1 MDKYIMKRSVLFA
14 FLSLFL
20 SVGCSSWRVNETL
33 KDIESFIMERPDSA
47 LAVLDSIDRT
57 LLKTDRLKAHHALLH
72 AMALDKNYID
82 VDDDSLASIA
92 VKYFSRKGP
101 EKYHARSLYYLG
113 LSYYYAQD
121 YKNAILEFTKAEK
134 VAERS
139 DSLYLGMTKDIKAT
153 IYSATHNDSEALRL
167 LKEAYDIYLELS
179 LHQYINNTEL
189 RLANLYCNNDDFL
202 KADSLYIH
210 LISSEKVDDFIK
222 NSATKNKA
230 FITISHYNKDYDKA
244 AFLYD
249 RLVNDSDASILT
261 YKDYWAYA
269 YSLSKVGRKEEAQN
283 ILTQLN
289 NVDTSGTADYWMY
302 LIEKSIGNY
311 EDALKYL
318 EKSTNKID
326 KEVTEALQQSLAL
339 SQRDYYES
347 EFINAEFKAR
357 NRQLIA
363 ISVGVSSVLV
373 LVLLLWATSV
383 YVRRQREEKEY
394 YLNYANEIRRQL
406 EDAKNEDYP
415 QLKRKYLEIYK
426 SKFEMIGSLYEEYV
440 LYRGK
445 KNAEHAIYSKVSE
458 IINAFIGDNANQ
470 HQLESVLDDSL
481 DGIVSMLRN
490 EMPRL
495 KDIDYSIFCYMIIG
509 FDATTISHLLNITT
523 NVVYIRR
530 SRMRQ
535 HIEGVSPKHKDQ
547 FLNVLK

>member
-1 MDKYIMKRSVLFA
+1 MKRTVLFS

-20 SVGCSSWRVNETL
+20 SAGCSSWRVNETL
-33 KDIESFIMERPDSA
+33 KDIESYIMERPDSA

-57 LLKTDRLKAHHALLH
+57 LLKTDRHKAHHALLH
-72 AMALDKNYID
+72 AMALDKNFID

-92 VKYFSRKGP
+92 VRYYSKKGP
-101 EKYHARSLYYLG
+101 EKYEARSLYYLG

-121 YKNAILEFTKAEK
+121 YKKAILEFTKAEK

-269 YSLSKVGRKEEAQN
+269 YSLSKVGRKEEAQS
-283 ILTQLN
+283 LVSQLKS
-289 NVDTSGTADYWMY
+289 VDSSGTADYWMY
-302 LIEKSIGNY
+302 LIEKSRGNS
-311 EDALKYL
+311 ENALKYL
-318 EKSTNKID
+318 EHTTTKTD
-326 KEVTEALQQSLAL
+326 KEVMKALQQSLAL

-347 EFINAEFKAR
+347 EFITAEYKVR
-357 NRQLIA
+357 NRQLIT
-363 ISVGVSSVLV
+363 ISVGIAFVLI

-406 EDAKNEDYP
+406 EAAKKEDYP
-415 QLKRKYLEIYK
+415 QLQRKYLEIYK

-470 HQLESVLDDSL
+470 KQLESVLDESL
-481 DGIVSMLRN
+481 DGIVFMLRN

-495 KDIDYSIFCYMIIG
+495 KEIDYLIFCYIIIG
-509 FDATTISHLLNITT
+509 FDATTISHLLNIST

-535 HIEGVSPKHKDQ
+535 HIEDVAPKHKDQ
-547 FLNVLK
+547 FLNILR

>member
-1 MDKYIMKRSVLFA
+1 MKRSVLFA

-121 YKNAILEFTKAEK
+121 YKKAILEFTKAEN

-269 YSLSKVGRKEEAQN
+269 YSLSKVGRKEEAQS
-283 ILTQLN
+283 LVSQLKS
-289 NVDTSGTADYWMY
+289 VDSSGTADYWMY
-302 LIEKSIGNY
+302 LIEKSRGNS
-311 EDALKYL
+311 ENALKYL
-318 EKSTNKID
+318 EHTTTKTD
-326 KEVTEALQQSLAL
+326 KEVMKALQQSLAL
-339 SQRDYYES
+339 TQRDYYES

-415 QLKRKYLEIYK
+415 QLKRKYLEIYN

-509 FDATTISHLLNITT
+509 FDATTISHLLNIST
-523 NVVYIRR
+523 NVVYIRK

-535 HIEGVSPKHKDQ
+535 HIDGVAPKHKDQ

>member
-1 MDKYIMKRSVLFA
+1 MKRSVLFA

-57 LLKTDRLKAHHALLH
+57 LLKTDRHKAHHALLH

-269 YSLSKVGRKEEAQN
+269 YSLSKVGRKEEAQS
-283 ILTQLN
+283 LVSQLKS
-289 NVDTSGTADYWMY
+289 VDSSGTADYWMY
-302 LIEKSIGNY
+302 LIEKSRGNS
-311 EDALKYL
+311 ENALKYL
-318 EKSTNKID
+318 EHTTTKTD
-326 KEVTEALQQSLAL
+326 KEVMKALQQSLAL
-339 SQRDYYES
+339 TQRDYYES

-481 DGIVSMLRN
+481 DGIVSTLRK

-530 SRMRQ
+530 SRMKQ

>member
-1 MDKYIMKRSVLFA
+1 MKQILVLI
-14 FLSLFL
+14 FLSIFV
-20 SVGCSSWRVNETL
+20 SAGCSSWRVDNTLTDVETY
-33 KDIESFIMERPDSA
+33 IMERPDSA
-47 LAVLDSIDRT
+47 LMVLDSIDRT
-57 LLKTDRLKAHHALLH
+57 LLKTDRHKAHHALLH

-92 VKYFSRKGP
+92 VRYYSKKGP
-101 EKYHARSLYYLG
+101 EKYEARSLYYLG

-121 YKNAILEFTKAEK
+121 YKKAILEFTKAEK

-202 KADSLYIH
+202 KADSLYIN

-269 YSLSKVGRKEEAQN
+269 YSLNQVGRKEEAQS
-283 ILTQLN
+283 LVSQLKS
-289 NVDTSGTADYWMY
+289 VDSSGTADYWMY
-302 LIEKSIGNY
+302 LIEKSRGNS
-311 EDALKYL
+311 ENALKYL
-318 EKSTNKID
+318 EHTTTKTD
-326 KEVTEALQQSLAL
+326 KEVMKALQQSLAL
-339 SQRDYYES
+339 TQRDYYES

-363 ISVGVSSVLV
+363 ISVGVSSVLI
-373 LVLLLWATSV
+373 LVLLLWSVSV

-406 EDAKNEDYP
+406 EAAKKEDYP
-415 QLKRKYLEIYK
+415 QLQRKYLEIYK

-481 DGIVSMLRN
+481 DGIVSTLRK

-509 FDATTISHLLNITT
+509 FDATTISHLLNIST
-523 NVVYIRR
+523 NVVYIRK

-535 HIEGVSPKHKDQ
+535 HIEDVAPKHKDQ
-547 FLNVLK
+547 FLNILR

>member
-1 MDKYIMKRSVLFA
+1 MKVYVLK
-14 FLSLFL
+14 LTVLFL
-20 SVGCSSWRVNETL
+20 SVVNLISCSNPVVRNVLDDVETY
-33 KDIESFIMERPDSA
+33 IMERPDSA
-47 LAVLDSIDRT
+47 LMVLDSIDRT
-57 LLKTDRLKAHHALLH
+57 LLTTDRLKAHHALLH

-92 VKYFSRKGP
+92 VRYYSRKGP
-101 EKYHARSLYYLG
+101 EKYEARSLYYLG
-113 LSYYYAQD
+113 LSYFYAKD
-121 YKNAILEFTKAEK
+121 YGKAVIELTKAEK
-134 VAERS
+134 VSEKA
-139 DSLYLGMTKDIKAT
+139 DSMYLGFVKMLQAN
-153 IYSATHNDSEALRL
+153 IYAATHNDDEALKYYR
-167 LKEAYDIYLELS
+167 EASGIYSKLS
-179 LHQYINNTEL
+179 LPYYRNVAQWN
-189 RLANLYCNNDDFL
+189 LAKTLYNVGSVAE
-202 KADSLYIH
+202 ADSIL
-210 LISSEKVDDFIK
+210 
-222 NSATKNKA
+222 
-230 FITISHYNKDYDKA
+230 
-244 AFLYD
+244 
-249 RLVNDSDASILT
+249 ASIIALQDVDVRIKAYATADRAFFNTSQVFSDFHNAVSLYESVVRDYSNT
-261 YKDYWAYA
+261 YMTNKDYWAYA

-481 DGIVSMLRN
+481 DGIVSTLRK

-523 NVVYIRR
+523 NVVYIRK

-535 HIEGVSPKHKDQ
+535 HIEDVAPKHKDQ
-547 FLNVLK
+547 FLNILR

>member
-1 MDKYIMKRSVLFA
+1 MKRSVLFA

-57 LLKTDRLKAHHALLH
+57 LLKTDRHKAHHALLH

-82 VDDDSLASIA
+82 VDDDSLASVA

-269 YSLSKVGRKEEAQN
+269 YSLSKVGRKEEAQS
-283 ILTQLN
+283 LVSQLKS
-289 NVDTSGTADYWMY
+289 VDSSGTADYWMY
-302 LIEKSIGNY
+302 LIEKSRGNS
-311 EDALKYL
+311 ENALKYL
-318 EKSTNKID
+318 EHTTTKTD
-326 KEVTEALQQSLAL
+326 KEVMKALQQSLAL
-339 SQRDYYES
+339 TQRDYYES

-406 EDAKNEDYP
+406 EAAKNEDYP

-481 DGIVSMLRN
+481 DGIVSTLRK

-535 HIEGVSPKHKDQ
+535 HIEGVAPKHKDQ

>member
-1 MDKYIMKRSVLFA
+1 MKRSVLFA

-57 LLKTDRLKAHHALLH
+57 LLKTDRHKAHHALLH

-82 VDDDSLASIA
+82 VDDDSLASVA

-121 YKNAILEFTKAEK
+121 YKKAILEFTKAEN

-269 YSLSKVGRKEEAQN
+269 YSLSKVGRKEEAQS
-283 ILTQLN
+283 LVSQLKS
-289 NVDTSGTADYWMY
+289 VDSSGTADYWMY
-302 LIEKSIGNY
+302 LIEKSRGNS
-311 EDALKYL
+311 ENALKYL
-318 EKSTNKID
+318 EHTTTKTD
-326 KEVTEALQQSLAL
+326 KEVMKALQQSLAL
-339 SQRDYYES
+339 TQRDYYES

>member
-82 VDDDSLASIA
+82 VDDDSLASVA

-269 YSLSKVGRKEEAQN
+269 YSLSKVGRKEEAQS
-283 ILTQLN
+283 LVSQLKS
-289 NVDTSGTADYWMY
+289 VDSSGTADYWMY
-302 LIEKSIGNY
+302 LIEKSRGNS
-311 EDALKYL
+311 ENALKYL
-318 EKSTNKID
+318 EHTTTKTD
-326 KEVTEALQQSLAL
+326 KEVMKALQQSLAL
-339 SQRDYYES
+339 TQRDYYES

-535 HIEGVSPKHKDQ
+535 HIEGVAPKHKDQ

>member
-1 MDKYIMKRSVLFA
+1 MKRILLLI
-14 FLSLFL
+14 FLSMFL
-20 SVGCSSWRVNETL
+20 SAGCSSWRVDNTL
-33 KDIESFIMERPDSA
+33 TDVESFIMERPDSA
-47 LAVLDSIDRT
+47 LVVLDSIDRT
-57 LLKTDRLKAHHALLH
+57 LLTTDRLKAHHALLH

-92 VKYFSRKGP
+92 VRYYSKKGP
-101 EKYHARSLYYLG
+101 EKYEARSLYYLG

-121 YKNAILEFTKAEK
+121 YKKAILEFTKAEK

-269 YSLSKVGRKEEAQN
+269 YSLSKVGRKEEAQS
-283 ILTQLN
+283 LVSQLKS
-289 NVDTSGTADYWMY
+289 VDSSGTADYWMY
-302 LIEKSIGNY
+302 LIEKSRGNS
-311 EDALKYL
+311 ENALKYL
-318 EKSTNKID
+318 EHTTTKTD
-326 KEVTEALQQSLAL
+326 KEVMKALQQSLAL
-339 SQRDYYES
+339 TQRDYYES

-373 LVLLLWATSV
+373 LVLLLWATSI

-406 EDAKNEDYP
+406 EAAKKEDYP
-415 QLKRKYLEIYK
+415 QLQRKYLEIYK

-481 DGIVSMLRN
+481 DGIVSTLRK

-523 NVVYIRR
+523 NVVYIRK

-535 HIEGVSPKHKDQ
+535 HIEDVAPKHKDQ
-547 FLNVLK
+547 FLNILR

>member
-1 MDKYIMKRSVLFA
+1 MKRSVLFA

-57 LLKTDRLKAHHALLH
+57 LLKTDRHKAHHALLH

-269 YSLSKVGRKEEAQN
+269 YSLSKVGRKEEAQS
-283 ILTQLN
+283 LVSQLKS
-289 NVDTSGTADYWMY
+289 VDSSGTADYWMY
-302 LIEKSIGNY
+302 LIEKSRGNS
-311 EDALKYL
+311 ENALKYL
-318 EKSTNKID
+318 EHTTTKTD
-326 KEVTEALQQSLAL
+326 KEVMKALQQSLAL
-339 SQRDYYES
+339 TQRDYYES

-481 DGIVSMLRN
+481 DGIVSTLRK

>member
-1 MDKYIMKRSVLFA
+1 MDKYIMKRFVLFA

-57 LLKTDRLKAHHALLH
+57 LLKTDRHKAHHALLH

-82 VDDDSLASIA
+82 VDDDSLASVA

-153 IYSATHNDSEALRL
+153 IYCATHNDSEALRL

-269 YSLSKVGRKEEAQN
+269 YSLSKVGRKEEAQS
-283 ILTQLN
+283 LVSQLKS
-289 NVDTSGTADYWMY
+289 VDSSGTADYWMY
-302 LIEKSIGNY
+302 LIEKSRGNS
-311 EDALKYL
+311 ENALKYL
-318 EKSTNKID
+318 EHTTTKTD
-326 KEVTEALQQSLAL
+326 KEVMKALQQSLAL
-339 SQRDYYES
+339 TQRDYYES

-535 HIEGVSPKHKDQ
+535 HIEDTDPEHKDQ
-547 FLNVLK
+547 FMNILS

>member
-1 MDKYIMKRSVLFA
+1 MKRSVLFA

-269 YSLSKVGRKEEAQN
+269 YSLSKVGRKEEAQS
-283 ILTQLN
+283 LVSQLKS
-289 NVDTSGTADYWMY
+289 VDSSGTADYWMY
-302 LIEKSIGNY
+302 LIEKSRGNS
-311 EDALKYL
+311 EEALKYL
-318 EKSTNKID
+318 ERSTTKTD
-326 KEVTEALQQSLAL
+326 KEVMKALQQSLAL

-347 EFINAEFKAR
+347 EFINAEYKAR
-357 NRQLIA
+357 NRKLIA
-363 ISVGVSSVLV
+363 ISVGIASVLI

-394 YLNYANEIRRQL
+394 YLNYANEICRQL
-406 EDAKNEDYP
+406 EAAKNEDYP

-426 SKFEMIGSLYEEYV
+426 SKFEMISSLYEEYV

-458 IINAFIGDNANQ
+458 IINAFIGDNANRQ
-470 HQLESVLDDSL
+470 QLESVLNDSL
-481 DGIVSMLRN
+481 DGIVSMLRK

-495 KDIDYSIFCYMIIG
+495 KEIDYSIFCYMVIG
-509 FDATTISHLLNITT
+509 FDATSISHLLNIST
-523 NVVYIRR
+523 NVVYIRK

-535 HIEGVSPKHKDQ
+535 HIEDADPEHKDQ
-547 FLNVLK
+547 FINILS

>member
-1 MDKYIMKRSVLFA
+1 MKQILVLI
-14 FLSLFL
+14 FLSIFV
-20 SVGCSSWRVNETL
+20 SAGCSSWRVDNTLTDVETY
-33 KDIESFIMERPDSA
+33 IMERPDSA
-47 LAVLDSIDRT
+47 LMVLDSIDRT
-57 LLKTDRLKAHHALLH
+57 LLTTDRLKAHHALLH

-92 VKYFSRKGP
+92 VRYYSKKGP
-101 EKYHARSLYYLG
+101 EKYEARSLYYLG

-121 YKNAILEFTKAEK
+121 YKKAILEFTKAEN

-269 YSLSKVGRKEEAQN
+269 YSLSKVGRKEEAQS
-283 ILTQLN
+283 LVSQLKS
-289 NVDTSGTADYWMY
+289 VDSSGTADYWMY
-302 LIEKSIGNY
+302 LIEKSRGNS
-311 EDALKYL
+311 ENALKYL
-318 EKSTNKID
+318 EHTTTKTD
-326 KEVTEALQQSLAL
+326 KEVMKALQQSLAL
-339 SQRDYYES
+339 TQRDYYES

-445 KNAEHAIYSKVSE
+445 KNAEHAIYTKVSE

-481 DGIVSMLRN
+481 DGIVSTLRK

-535 HIEGVSPKHKDQ
+535 HIEDVAPKHKDQ
-547 FLNVLK
+547 FLNILR

>member
-1 MDKYIMKRSVLFA
+1 MKQILVLI
-14 FLSLFL
+14 FLSIFV
-20 SVGCSSWRVNETL
+20 SAGCSSWRVDNTLTDVETY
-33 KDIESFIMERPDSA
+33 IMERPDSA
-47 LAVLDSIDRT
+47 LVVLDSIDRT
-57 LLKTDRLKAHHALLH
+57 LLTTDRLKAHHALLH

-92 VKYFSRKGP
+92 VRYYSKKGP
-101 EKYHARSLYYLG
+101 EKYEARSLYYLG

-121 YKNAILEFTKAEK
+121 YKKAIPEFTKAEK

-269 YSLSKVGRKEEAQN
+269 YSLSKVGRKEEAQS
-283 ILTQLN
+283 LVSQLKS
-289 NVDTSGTADYWMY
+289 VDSSGTADYWMY
-302 LIEKSIGNY
+302 LIEKSRGNS
-311 EDALKYL
+311 ENALKYL
-318 EKSTNKID
+318 EHTTTKTD
-326 KEVTEALQQSLAL
+326 KEVMKALQQSLAL
-339 SQRDYYES
+339 TQRDYYES

-406 EDAKNEDYP
+406 EAAKKEDYP
-415 QLKRKYLEIYK
+415 QLQRKYLEIYK

-481 DGIVSMLRN
+481 DGIVSTLRK

-535 HIEGVSPKHKDQ
+535 HIEDVAPKHKDQ
-547 FLNVLK
+547 FLNILR

>member
-57 LLKTDRLKAHHALLH
+57 LLKTDRHKAHHALLH
-72 AMALDKNYID
+72 AMSLDKNYID
-82 VDDDSLASIA
+82 VDDDSLASVA

-121 YKNAILEFTKAEK
+121 YKKAILEFTKAEK

-269 YSLSKVGRKEEAQN
+269 YSLSKVGRKEEAQS
-283 ILTQLN
+283 LVSQLKS
-289 NVDTSGTADYWMY
+289 VDSSGTADYWMY
-302 LIEKSIGNY
+302 LIEKSRGNS
-311 EDALKYL
+311 ENALKYL
-318 EKSTNKID
+318 EHTTTKTD
-326 KEVTEALQQSLAL
+326 KEVMKALQQSLAL
-339 SQRDYYES
+339 TQRDYYES

>member
-1 MDKYIMKRSVLFA
+1 MKQILVLI
-14 FLSLFL
+14 FLSIFV
-20 SVGCSSWRVNETL
+20 SAGCSSWRVDNTLTDVETY
-33 KDIESFIMERPDSA
+33 IMERPDSA
-47 LAVLDSIDRT
+47 LMVLDSIDRT
-57 LLKTDRLKAHHALLH
+57 LLTTDRLKAHHALLH

-92 VKYFSRKGP
+92 VRYYSKKGP
-101 EKYHARSLYYLG
+101 EKYEARSLYYLG

-139 DSLYLGMTKDIKAT
+139 DRLYLGMTKDIKAT

-249 RLVNDSDASILT
+249 RLVIDSDASILT

-269 YSLSKVGRKEEAQN
+269 YSLSKVGRKEEAQS
-283 ILTQLN
+283 LVSQLKS
-289 NVDTSGTADYWMY
+289 VDSSGTADYWMY
-302 LIEKSIGNY
+302 LIEKSRGNS
-311 EDALKYL
+311 ENALKYL
-318 EKSTNKID
+318 EHTTTKTD
-326 KEVTEALQQSLAL
+326 KEVMKALQQSLAL
-339 SQRDYYES
+339 TQRDYYES

-406 EDAKNEDYP
+406 EAAKNEDYP
-415 QLKRKYLEIYK
+415 QLQRKYLEIYK

-481 DGIVSMLRN
+481 DGIVSTLRK

-523 NVVYIRR
+523 NVVYIRK

-535 HIEGVSPKHKDQ
+535 HIEDVVPKHKDQ
-547 FLNVLK
+547 FLNILR

>member
-1 MDKYIMKRSVLFA
+1 MKRSVLFA

-57 LLKTDRLKAHHALLH
+57 LLKTDRHKAHHALLH

-82 VDDDSLASIA
+82 VDDDSLASVA

-269 YSLSKVGRKEEAQN
+269 YSLSKVGRKEEAQS
-283 ILTQLN
+283 LVSQLKS
-289 NVDTSGTADYWMY
+289 VDSSGTADYWMY
-302 LIEKSIGNY
+302 LIEKSRGNS
-311 EDALKYL
+311 ENALKYL
-318 EKSTNKID
+318 EHTTTKTD
-326 KEVTEALQQSLAL
+326 KEVMKALQQSLAL
-339 SQRDYYES
+339 TQRDYYES

-426 SKFEMIGSLYEEYV
+426 SKFEMISSLYEEYV

-458 IINAFIGDNANQ
+458 IINAFIGDNANRQ
-470 HQLESVLDDSL
+470 QLESVLNDSL
-481 DGIVSMLRN
+481 DGIVSMLRK

-495 KDIDYSIFCYMIIG
+495 KEIDYSIFCYMVIG
-509 FDATTISHLLNITT
+509 FDATSISHLLNIST
-523 NVVYIRR
+523 NVVYIRK

-535 HIEGVSPKHKDQ
+535 HIEDADPEHKDQ
-547 FLNVLK
+547 FINILS

>member
-1 MDKYIMKRSVLFA
+1 MKRSVLFA

-57 LLKTDRLKAHHALLH
+57 LLKTDRHKAHHALLH

-82 VDDDSLASIA
+82 VDDDSLASVA

-269 YSLSKVGRKEEAQN
+269 YSLSKVGRKEEAQS
-283 ILTQLN
+283 LVSQLKS
-289 NVDTSGTADYWMY
+289 VDSSGTADYWMY
-302 LIEKSIGNY
+302 LIEKSRGNS
-311 EDALKYL
+311 ENALKYL
-318 EKSTNKID
+318 EHTTTKTD
-326 KEVTEALQQSLAL
+326 KEVMKALQQSLAL
-339 SQRDYYES
+339 TQRDYYES

-535 HIEGVSPKHKDQ
+535 HIEGVAPKHKDQ

>member
-1 MDKYIMKRSVLFA
+1 MKQILVLI
-14 FLSLFL
+14 FLSIFV
-20 SVGCSSWRVNETL
+20 SAGCSSWRVDNTLTDVETY
-33 KDIESFIMERPDSA
+33 IMERPDSA
-47 LAVLDSIDRT
+47 LMALDSIDRT
-57 LLKTDRLKAHHALLH
+57 LLTTDRLKAHHALLH

-92 VKYFSRKGP
+92 VRYYSKKGP
-101 EKYHARSLYYLG
+101 EKYEARSLYYLG

-121 YKNAILEFTKAEK
+121 YKKAILEFTKAEK

-269 YSLSKVGRKEEAQN
+269 YSLSKVGRKEEAQS
-283 ILTQLN
+283 LVSQLKS
-289 NVDTSGTADYWMY
+289 VDSSGTADYWMY
-302 LIEKSIGNY
+302 LIEKSRGNS
-311 EDALKYL
+311 ENALKYL
-318 EKSTNKID
+318 EHTTTKTD
-326 KEVTEALQQSLAL
+326 KEVMKALQQSLAL
-339 SQRDYYES
+339 TQRDYYES

-406 EDAKNEDYP
+406 EAAKNEDYP
-415 QLKRKYLEIYK
+415 QLQRKYLEIYK

-481 DGIVSMLRN
+481 DGIVSTLRK

-523 NVVYIRR
+523 NVVYIRK

-535 HIEGVSPKHKDQ
+535 HIEDVAPKHKDQ
-547 FLNVLK
+547 FLNILR

>member
-57 LLKTDRLKAHHALLH
+57 LLKTDRHKAHHALLH

-82 VDDDSLASIA
+82 VDDDSLASVA

-269 YSLSKVGRKEEAQN
+269 YSLSKVGRKEEAQS
-283 ILTQLN
+283 LVSQLKS
-289 NVDTSGTADYWMY
+289 VDSSGTADYWMY
-302 LIEKSIGNY
+302 LIEKSRGNS
-311 EDALKYL
+311 ENALKYL
-318 EKSTNKID
+318 EHTTTKTD
-326 KEVTEALQQSLAL
+326 KEVMKALQQSLAL
-339 SQRDYYES
+339 TQRDYYES

>member
-1 MDKYIMKRSVLFA
+1 MKRSVLFA

-57 LLKTDRLKAHHALLH
+57 LLKTDRHKAHHALLH

-82 VDDDSLASIA
+82 VDDDSLASVA

-269 YSLSKVGRKEEAQN
+269 YSLSKVGRKEEAQS
-283 ILTQLN
+283 LVSQLKS
-289 NVDTSGTADYWMY
+289 VDSSGTADYWMY
-302 LIEKSIGNY
+302 LIEKSRGNS
-311 EDALKYL
+311 ENALKYL
-318 EKSTNKID
+318 EHTTTKTD
-326 KEVTEALQQSLAL
+326 KEVMKALQQSLAL
-339 SQRDYYES
+339 TQRDYYES

-523 NVVYIRR
+523 NVVYIRK

-535 HIEGVSPKHKDQ
+535 HIEDTDPEHKDQ
-547 FLNVLK
+547 FLNILR

>member
-1 MDKYIMKRSVLFA
+1 MKRSVLFA

-82 VDDDSLASIA
+82 VDDDSLASVA

-269 YSLSKVGRKEEAQN
+269 YSLSKVGRKEEAQS
-283 ILTQLN
+283 LVSQLKS
-289 NVDTSGTADYWMY
+289 VDSSGTADYWMY
-302 LIEKSIGNY
+302 LIEKSRGNS
-311 EDALKYL
+311 ENALKYL
-318 EKSTNKID
+318 EHTTTKTD
-326 KEVTEALQQSLAL
+326 KEVMKALQQSLAL
-339 SQRDYYES
+339 TQRDYYES

-481 DGIVSMLRN
+481 DGIVSTLRK

-535 HIEGVSPKHKDQ
+535 HIEDVAPKHKDQ
-547 FLNVLK
+547 FLNILR

>member
-1 MDKYIMKRSVLFA
+1 MKRSVLFA

-57 LLKTDRLKAHHALLH
+57 LLKTDRHKAHHALLH

-82 VDDDSLASIA
+82 VDDDSLASVA

-269 YSLSKVGRKEEAQN
+269 YSLSKVGRKEEAQS
-283 ILTQLN
+283 LVSQLKS
-289 NVDTSGTADYWMY
+289 VDSSGTADYWMY
-302 LIEKSIGNY
+302 LIEKSRGNS
-311 EDALKYL
+311 ENALKYL
-318 EKSTNKID
+318 EHTTTKTD
-326 KEVTEALQQSLAL
+326 KEVMKALQQSLAL
-339 SQRDYYES
+339 TQRDYYES

-406 EDAKNEDYP
+406 EAAKNEDYP

-426 SKFEMIGSLYEEYV
+426 SKFEMISSLYEEYV

-458 IINAFIGDNANQ
+458 IINAFIGDNANRQ
-470 HQLESVLDDSL
+470 QLESVLNDSL
-481 DGIVSMLRN
+481 DGIVSMLRK

-495 KDIDYSIFCYMIIG
+495 KEIDYSIFCYMVIG
-509 FDATTISHLLNITT
+509 FDATSISHLLNIST
-523 NVVYIRR
+523 NVVYIRK

-535 HIEGVSPKHKDQ
+535 HIEDADPEHKDQ
-547 FLNVLK
+547 FINILS

>member
-1 MDKYIMKRSVLFA
+1 MKRSVLFA

-57 LLKTDRLKAHHALLH
+57 LLKTDRHKAHHALLH

-82 VDDDSLASIA
+82 VDDDSLASVA

-269 YSLSKVGRKEEAQN
+269 YSLSKVGRKEEAQS
-283 ILTQLN
+283 LVSQLKS
-289 NVDTSGTADYWMY
+289 VDSSGTADYWMY
-302 LIEKSIGNY
+302 LIEKSRGNS
-311 EDALKYL
+311 ENALKYL
-318 EKSTNKID
+318 EHTTTKTD
-326 KEVTEALQQSLAL
+326 KEVMKALQQSLAL
-339 SQRDYYES
+339 TQRDYYES

-458 IINAFIGDNANQ
+458 IINAFIGDNANRQ
-470 HQLESVLDDSL
+470 QLESVLNDSL
-481 DGIVSMLRN
+481 DGIVSMLRK

-495 KDIDYSIFCYMIIG
+495 KEIDYSIFCYMVIG
-509 FDATTISHLLNITT
+509 FDATSISHLLNIST
-523 NVVYIRR
+523 NVVYIRK

-535 HIEGVSPKHKDQ
+535 HIEDADPEHKDQ
-547 FLNVLK
+547 FINILS

>member
-1 MDKYIMKRSVLFA
+1 MKQILVLI
-14 FLSLFL
+14 FLSIFV
-20 SVGCSSWRVNETL
+20 SAGCSSWRVDNTLTDVETY
-33 KDIESFIMERPDSA
+33 IMERPDSA
-47 LAVLDSIDRT
+47 LMVLDSIDRT
-57 LLKTDRLKAHHALLH
+57 LLTTDRLKAHHALLH

-92 VKYFSRKGP
+92 VRYYSRKGP
-101 EKYHARSLYYLG
+101 EKYEARSLYYLG

-121 YKNAILEFTKAEK
+121 YKKAILEFTKAEN

-269 YSLSKVGRKEEAQN
+269 YSLSKVGRKEEAQS
-283 ILTQLN
+283 LVSQLKS
-289 NVDTSGTADYWMY
+289 VDSSGTADYWMY
-302 LIEKSIGNY
+302 LIEKSRGNS
-311 EDALKYL
+311 ENALKYL
-318 EKSTNKID
+318 EHTTTKTD
-326 KEVTEALQQSLAL
+326 KEVMKALQQSLAL
-339 SQRDYYES
+339 TQRDYYES

-406 EDAKNEDYP
+406 EAAKNEDYP
-415 QLKRKYLEIYK
+415 QLQRKYLEIYK

-481 DGIVSMLRN
+481 DGIVSTLRK

-535 HIEGVSPKHKDQ
+535 HIEDVAPKHKDQ
-547 FLNVLK
+547 FLNILR

>member
-1 MDKYIMKRSVLFA
+1 MKRSVLFA

-57 LLKTDRLKAHHALLH
+57 LLKTDRHKAHHALLH
-72 AMALDKNYID
+72 AMSLDKNYID

-269 YSLSKVGRKEEAQN
+269 YSLSKVGRKEEAQS
-283 ILTQLN
+283 LVSQLKS
-289 NVDTSGTADYWMY
+289 VDSSGTADYWMY
-302 LIEKSIGNY
+302 LIEKSRGNS
-311 EDALKYL
+311 ENALKYL
-318 EKSTNKID
+318 EHTTTKTD
-326 KEVTEALQQSLAL
+326 KEVMKALQQSLAL
-339 SQRDYYES
+339 TQRDYYES

-535 HIEGVSPKHKDQ
+535 HIEDVAPKHKDQ
-547 FLNVLK
+547 FLNILR

>member
-1 MDKYIMKRSVLFA
+1 MKRSVLFA

-57 LLKTDRLKAHHALLH
+57 LLKTDRHKAHHALLH

-82 VDDDSLASIA
+82 VDDDSLASVA

-269 YSLSKVGRKEEAQN
+269 YSLSKVGRKEEAQS
-283 ILTQLN
+283 LVSQLKS
-289 NVDTSGTADYWMY
+289 VDSSGTADYWMY
-302 LIEKSIGNY
+302 LIEKSRGNS
-311 EDALKYL
+311 ENALKYL
-318 EKSTNKID
+318 EHTTTKTD
-326 KEVTEALQQSLAL
+326 KEVMKALQQSLAL
-339 SQRDYYES
+339 TQRDYYES

-406 EDAKNEDYP
+406 EAAKNEDYP
-415 QLKRKYLEIYK
+415 QLQRKYLEIYK

-481 DGIVSMLRN
+481 DGIVSTLRK

-535 HIEGVSPKHKDQ
+535 HIEGVAPKHKDQ

>member
-1 MDKYIMKRSVLFA
+1 
-14 FLSLFL
+14 
-20 SVGCSSWRVNETL
+20 
-33 KDIESFIMERPDSA
+33 MEHPDSA
-47 LAVLDSIDRT
+47 LAVLDSTDRN
-57 LLKTDRLKAHHALLH
+57 LLKTDRHKAHHALLH

-92 VKYFSRKGP
+92 VRYYSKKGP
-101 EKYHARSLYYLG
+101 EKYEARSLYYLG

-121 YKNAILEFTKAEK
+121 YKKAILEFTKAEN

-139 DSLYLGMTKDIKAT
+139 DSLYLAMTKSMQSDVYSSTYNRIEALNSLKCAHE
-153 IYSATHNDSEALRL
+153 IYSQ
-167 LKEAYDIYLELS
+167 LS
-179 LHQYINNTEL
+179 LNYYIDVSEL
-189 RLANLYCNNDDFL
+189 GLAKLYYNNDEFS
-202 KADSLYIH
+202 KADSLFSK
-210 LISSEKVDDFIK
+210 LILSVDTDEIVRKYAKK
-222 NSATKNKA
+222 NRA
-230 FITISHYNKDYDKA
+230 FMMVSQHQPDYNESVL
-244 AFLYD
+244 LYD
-249 RLVNDSDASILT
+249 NLFKTHDNSYLT

-347 EFINAEFKAR
+347 EFENAEYKAR

-373 LVLLLWATSV
+373 LILLLWATSV

-406 EDAKNEDYP
+406 EAAKKEDYP
-415 QLKRKYLEIYK
+415 QLQRKYLEIYK

-481 DGIVSMLRN
+481 DGIVSTLRK

-509 FDATTISHLLNITT
+509 FDATTISHLLNIST
-523 NVVYIRR
+523 NAVYIRK

-535 HIEGVSPKHKDQ
+535 HIEDIAPKHKDH
-547 FLNVLK
+547 FLNILR

>member
-1 MDKYIMKRSVLFA
+1 MKRSVLFA

-269 YSLSKVGRKEEAQN
+269 YSLSKVGRKEEAQS
-283 ILTQLN
+283 LVSQLKS
-289 NVDTSGTADYWMY
+289 VDSSGTADYWMY
-302 LIEKSIGNY
+302 LIEKSRGNS
-311 EDALKYL
+311 ENALKYL
-318 EKSTNKID
+318 EHTTTKTD
-326 KEVTEALQQSLAL
+326 KEVMKALQQSLAL
-339 SQRDYYES
+339 TQRDYYES

-406 EDAKNEDYP
+406 EAAKKEDYP
-415 QLKRKYLEIYK
+415 QLQRKYLEIYK

-535 HIEGVSPKHKDQ
+535 HIEDVAPKHKDQ
-547 FLNVLK
+547 FLNILR